1 MLMLSLLLTALSLQ
15 GGDIAGTGIL
25 NLRVSGFQELRGTVR
40 VAIFHRG
47 EFFPEDIDNA
57 FMKVVEP
64 VTADPMPIRI
74 EGLPHGLYAIA
85 LFHDSNDDAILDRN
99 ILGIPTE
106 RFGFSGG
113 ARAVTG
119 PPSYESAAF
128 LFDTPSLLLFIEMQ

>member
-1 MLMLSLLLTALSLQ
+1 MQMLSLLLTALSLQ

-25 NLRVSGFQELRGTVR
+25 NLRVSGFHGLRGSLR
-40 VAIFHRG
+40 IAIFHRG

-57 FMKVVEP
+57 FMRVVEP
-64 VTADPMPIRI
+64 VTADPMPVSI

-85 LFHDSNDDAILDRN
+85 LFHDRNDDAVLDRN

-128 LFDTPSLLLFIEMQ
+128 LFDNPSLLLFIEMQ